1 MLLSYVHYSHACIC
15 GCDDLFHGKEEYS
28 LPKPGTLKS
37 GNEPTSC
44 APTIFDISLFG
55 VCNVTGGGD
64 RSTDGW
70 TDRMDGW
77 LIKAFGSIL
86 DNWLGH
92 VSFFTS
98 CTYAPFAMPG
108 FFNSLYNI
116 PPPFELLVF
125 ILFLLQLVDLSFLSA
140 SAIFRML
147 VALLV
152 FEPGLVVG
160 SLNPRMDAC
169 KQTHGSFVLHQ
180 DFGYLSI

>member
-1 MLLSYVHYSHACIC
+1 MHRLRYLVSSILC
-15 GCDDLFHGKEEYS
+15 
-28 LPKPGTLKS
+28 
-37 GNEPTSC
+37 
-44 APTIFDISLFG
+44 TIFPHHL
-55 VCNVTGGGD
+55 N
-64 RSTDGW
+64 
-70 TDRMDGW
+70 
-77 LIKAFGSIL
+77 
-86 DNWLGH
+86 
-92 VSFFTS
+92 FF
-98 CTYAPFAMPG
+98 
-108 FFNSLYNI
+108 
-116 PPPFELLVF
+116 LVF

>member
-1 MLLSYVHYSHACIC
+1 
-15 GCDDLFHGKEEYS
+15 
-28 LPKPGTLKS
+28 
-37 GNEPTSC
+37 
-44 APTIFDISLFG
+44 
-55 VCNVTGGGD
+55 
-64 RSTDGW
+64 
-70 TDRMDGW
+70 
-77 LIKAFGSIL
+77 
-86 DNWLGH
+86 
-92 VSFFTS
+92 
-98 CTYAPFAMPG
+98 MPG

-152 FEPGLVVG
+152 FKPGLVVG